1 MKIDWR
7 FVLVLVAALITII
20 ALKTQTENLDGEVEE
35 EPEETE
41 ETEEDPDEET
51 EEEPDEETKEPEP
64 AYPDVSGFV
73 ADLNGVNGNIK
84 FTDLAMIENLL
95 SEAKV
100 TNDPKSYVYCS
111 ENCDADVITNPKMKD
126 QQKKCKVDCDQFL
139 TGKCKLGCATDPDM
153 PACGEGKFCASYLE

>member
-35 EPEETE
+35 TAESEESEETE
-41 ETEEDPDEET
+41 KSEET
-51 EEEPDEETKEPEP
+51 EETKEPEP

-73 ADLNGVNGNIK
+73 ADLNGVNGSIK
-84 FTDLAMIENLL
+84 FTDLAMIEGLMR
-95 SEAKV
+95 EVKV
-100 TNDPKSYVYCS
+100 NSDPKSYVHCT
-111 ENCDADVITNPKMKD
+111 ENCSPDVMSNPKMKD

-139 TGKCKLGCATDPDM
+139 SGACKVGCAVNADAPE
-153 PACGEGKFCASYLE
+153 CEGFCSSYLE

>member
-20 ALKTQTENLDGEVEE
+20 ALKTQTENLDGDV
-35 EPEETE
+35 EETE
-41 ETEEDPDEET
+41 ETEET
-51 EEEPDEETKEPEP
+51 EESEETKEPEP

-73 ADLNGVNGNIK
+73 AELNGVNGNIK
-84 FTDLAMIENLL
+84 FTDLAMIEGLL